1 MPAKRPNQ
9 PQSTKVKM
17 SPSIQWNCKST
28 GTTGTLSWPGEPQR
42 GSLVLRLP
50 PPRLIRP
57 EELKDLMDK
66 FVAAIHA
73 ALNGQPVRKIETA
86 NVIVQFRARKLDS
99 FSTDD
104 LNYFLEK
111 LEYWFGPWTRMEVEK
126 GDIAQDYVE

>member
-1 MPAKRPNQ
+1 
-9 PQSTKVKM
+9 
-17 SPSIQWNCKST
+17 
-28 GTTGTLSWPGEPQR
+28 
-42 GSLVLRLP
+42 
-50 PPRLIRP
+50 
-57 EELKDLMDK
+57 MDK